1 MREVQSL
8 PFSSTGVIL
17 DRVPAWLAKAS
28 GLEKLTKT
36 SVPLH
41 IKLIWKSS
49 LVLVGIIITLF
60 QWSSMWKLAGARLAL
75 SYFSEIHPRPPWD
88 RLFWCR
94 VNPCSLHWP
103 DDRQC
108 RSCVASPQPPPP
120 LPSWHPP
127 PTPWPSCW
135 WPPAHRQQLHRA
147 GKSTKMGS
155 LLLLASC
162 LSTHN
167 WKRIQ
172 PLALTA
178 RNCKFVYQTCISWPV
193 LEIDR

>member
-41 IKLIWKSS
+41 IRIIWKSS
-49 LVLVGIIITLF
+49 PVLVGIIITLF
-60 QWSSMWKLAGARLAL
+60 QWSSMWKLAGASLAL

-120 LPSWHPP
+120 LALL
-127 PTPWPSCW
+127 T
-135 WPPAHRQQLHRA
+135 PPAH
-147 GKSTKMGS
+147 
-155 LLLLASC
+155 
-162 LSTHN
+162 
-167 WKRIQ
+167 
-172 PLALTA
+172 PLALLLVASRTSPTTA
-178 RNCKFVYQTCISWPV
+178 SSWQEYKDGEPPPPGK
-193 LEIDR
+193 LPFNSQLKADSATGFNSSQLQICLSNMHFLASLGDR